1 LLLFSISCI
10 YRENPL
16 LLNNAGLDALKIG
29 IRKKLPHRELDAIL
43 RFGTL
48 INSSL
53 HIEDVLEHAMK
64 WAQEFMD
71 AEASSVYELDR
82 PKNELFI
89 RLARG
94 DKKESVRGIRLKVG
108 EGIAGWVA
116 RTGRAVVS
124 QDVSKDKRFSPKYDE
139 KTGFKTR
146 SVICVPLISKDE
158 PTGVLQVIN
167 KKDGK
172 PFSNSDFKLLTG
184 MAQQVAIAMENA
196 KLYQRLKE
204 DFALTTRELKMT
216 QEKLIRSERLTAI
229 GHLVEGVAHEIRNPI
244 MTIGGFA
251 ERLKKELKPGDRLQD
266 YADVIMEETNR
277 LEKLVEQVGE
287 FMDVQ
292 SASLGSE
299 LLPPVAQEVIKKFT
313 PLAKALGVQIVTE
326 IDGNIPPL
334 EIDVPQLTIAL
345 SHVMENALESMPDGG
360 TLSLEIHPSN
370 KNVLITISDTG
381 FGIPADQLEA
391 VYDPF
396 VTSKPRGA
404 GLGLTM
410 VHRIVMNHDGEIKIS
425 SQLDKGTIVVIR
437 LPVPNHQNEES
448 SHLGE

>member
-1 LLLFSISCI
+1 M
-10 YRENPL
+10 
-16 LLNNAGLDALKIG
+16 NNAGLDALKSG
-29 IRKKLPHRELDAIL
+29 IQKKLPHRELDAIL

-64 WAQEFMD
+64 WAQEFMN
-71 AEASSVYELDR
+71 AEAGSVYELDR

-94 DKKESVRGIRLKVG
+94 DKKDSVRGIRVKVG

-116 RTGRAVVS
+116 QTARAVVS
-124 QDVSKDKRFSPKYDE
+124 QDVSKDKRFSSKYDE

-146 SVICVPLISKDE
+146 SVICVPLISRDE
-158 PTGVLQVIN
+158 PIGVLQVIN

-229 GHLVEGVAHEIRNPI
+229 GHLVQGVAHEIRNPI

-251 ERLKKELKPGDRLQD
+251 ERLKKELGPGDRLQE

-287 FMDVQ
+287 FMNVQ
-292 SASLGSE
+292 SASLSSE

-313 PLAKALGVQIVTE
+313 PLAKTQGVQIVTE
-326 IDGNIPPL
+326 MDGNTPPL
-334 EIDVPQLTIAL
+334 EMDAPQLIIAL

-370 KNVLITISDTG
+370 NNVLITISDTG
-381 FGIPADQLEA
+381 FGIPSDQLDA

-437 LPVPNHQNEES
+437 LPVPNHQNEGS
-448 SHLGE
+448 SHQGE

>member
-1 LLLFSISCI
+1 VNKESSQHI
-10 YRENPL
+10 PQ
-16 LLNNAGLDALKIG
+16 
-29 IRKKLPHRELDAIL
+29 RELDAIL

-94 DKKESVRGIRLKVG
+94 DKKASVRGIRLKIG

-116 RTGRAVVS
+116 RTARAVVS
-124 QDVSKDKRFSPKYDE
+124 QDVSKDRRFSSKYDD

-158 PTGVLQVIN
+158 PIGVLQVIN
-167 KKDGK
+167 KKNGK
-172 PFSNSDFKLLTG
+172 PFSNSDFKLLIG

-229 GHLVEGVAHEIRNPI
+229 GHLVQGIAHEIRNPI

-251 ERLKKELKPGDRLQD
+251 ERLKKELGPGHRLQE

-287 FMDVQ
+287 FMNVQ
-292 SASLGSE
+292 SAFLNSE
-299 LLPPVAQEVIKKFT
+299 LLPPVAQEVINKFT
-313 PLAKALGVQIVTE
+313 PLAKTQGVQIVAE
-326 IDGNIPPL
+326 VDMNIPPL
-334 EIDVPQLTIAL
+334 EMDASQLTTAL

-360 TLSLEIHPSN
+360 TLSLEILPSN
-370 KNVLITISDTG
+370 NNVLIIISDTG
-381 FGIPADQLEA
+381 FGIRADQLDA

-396 VTSKPRGA
+396 VTSKSRGA

-410 VHRIVMNHDGEIKIS
+410 VHRIVMNHHGEIKIS
-425 SQLDKGTIVVIR
+425 SQPDKGTIVVIR
-437 LPVPNHQNEES
+437 LPLPNHQEERS
-448 SHLGE
+448 FNQVE

>member
-10 YRENPL
+10 YRENPIHL
-16 LLNNAGLDALKIG
+16 SSNDSGLEALKIG

-94 DKKESVRGIRLKVG
+94 DKKDSVRGIRLKVG

-116 RTGRAVVS
+116 QTARAVVS
-124 QDVSKDKRFSPKYDE
+124 QDVTKDKRFSTKYDD

-158 PTGVLQVIN
+158 PIGVLQVIN

-251 ERLKKELKPGDRLQD
+251 ERLKKELRAGGRLQE

-292 SASLGSE
+292 SASLSSE
-299 LLPPVAQEVIKKFT
+299 LLAPVAQEVITKFT
-313 PLAKALGVQIVTE
+313 SLAKTQGVQVVTE
-326 IDGNIPPL
+326 IDENISPL
-334 EIDVPQLTIAL
+334 EIDAPQLTTAL

-360 TLSLEIHPSN
+360 TLSLEIHLSN
-370 KNVLITISDTG
+370 HNVLITISDTG
-381 FGIPADQLEA
+381 SGIPADQLDA

-404 GLGLTM
+404 GLGLTT
-410 VHRIVMNHDGEIKIS
+410 VHRIIMNHDGEIKIS

-437 LPVPNHQNEES
+437 LPVSNRKENA
-448 SHLGE
+448 

>member
-1 LLLFSISCI
+1 VKKGNPKDIS
-10 YRENPL
+10 
-16 LLNNAGLDALKIG
+16 
-29 IRKKLPHRELDAIL
+29 HRELDAIL

-64 WAQEFMD
+64 WAQEFMG
-71 AEASSVYELDR
+71 AEASSIYELDK
-82 PKNELFI
+82 PNNELFI

-94 DKKESVRGIRLKVG
+94 EKKDAVKGIRLKVG

-116 RTGRAVVS
+116 QTGRPVVS
-124 QDVSKDKRFSPKYDE
+124 QDVRKDKRFTSKYDE

-146 SVICVPLISKDE
+146 SVICVPLISRDE
-158 PTGVLQVIN
+158 PIGVLQVIN
-167 KKDGK
+167 KKDKK

-184 MAQQVAIAMENA
+184 MAQQIAVAMENA
-196 KLYQRLKE
+196 RLYQRLKE

-216 QEKLIRSERLTAI
+216 QEKLIRSERLTAM
-229 GHLVEGVAHEIRNPI
+229 GHLVQGVAHEIRNPI

-251 ERLKKELKPGDRLQD
+251 ERLKKELGEGHSLQE
-266 YADVIMEETNR
+266 YADIILEETDR

-287 FMDVQ
+287 FMKVQ
-292 SASLGSE
+292 SASLE
-299 LLPPVAQEVIKKFT
+299 LETLGPVAHEVTEKFK
-313 PLAKALGVQIVTE
+313 PLAKKQGVKIVTE
-326 IDGNIPPL
+326 IDEHTPRL
-334 EIDVPQLTIAL
+334 EIDAPQLITAL

-360 TLSLEIHPSN
+360 TLSLEIHRAN
-370 KNVLITISDTG
+370 HNVLFTISDTG
-381 FGIPADQLEA
+381 FGIAAEQLDA

-410 VHRIVMNHDGEIKIS
+410 VHRIVMNHHGEIKIS

-437 LPVPNHQNEES
+437 LPVPENQHKAYS
-448 SHLGE
+448 GEGE

>member
-1 LLLFSISCI
+1 
-10 YRENPL
+10 
-16 LLNNAGLDALKIG
+16 
-29 IRKKLPHRELDAIL
+29 
-43 RFGTL
+43 
-48 INSSL
+48 
-53 HIEDVLEHAMK
+53 MK

-94 DKKESVRGIRLKVG
+94 EKKDSVKGIRIKVG

-116 RTGRAVVS
+116 QTARAVVS
-124 QDVSKDKRFSPKYDE
+124 QDVSKDKRFSSKYDQ

-158 PTGVLQVIN
+158 PIGVLQVIN
-167 KKDGK
+167 KKDKK

-216 QEKLIRSERLTAI
+216 QEKLIRSERLTAM
-229 GHLVEGVAHEIRNPI
+229 GHLVQGIAHEIRNPI
-244 MTIGGFA
+244 MTIGGFV
-251 ERLKKELKPGDRLQD
+251 ERLKKELSPGDKLQG
-266 YADVIMEETNR
+266 YADIIMEETNR
-277 LEKLVEQVGE
+277 LEKLVEQVSE
-287 FMDVQ
+287 FMNVQ
-292 SASLGSE
+292 SASLSSE

-313 PLAKALGVQIVTE
+313 PLAEKQGVQIVTE
-326 IDGNIPPL
+326 VEENTPPL
-334 EIDVPQLTIAL
+334 EMDAPQLTIAL
-345 SHVMENALESMPDGG
+345 SHVMENALESMPNGG
-360 TLSLEIHPSN
+360 TLFMEINPSDHN
-370 KNVLITISDTG
+370 ILITISDTG
-381 FGIPADQLEA
+381 FGIRADQLDA

-410 VHRIVMNHDGEIKIS
+410 VHRIIMNHYGEIKIS

-437 LPVPNHQNEES
+437 LPVPTLQAEEVVNES
-448 SHLGE
+448 Q

>member
-1 LLLFSISCI
+1 M
-10 YRENPL
+10 
-16 LLNNAGLDALKIG
+16 KIG

-94 DKKESVRGIRLKVG
+94 DKKDSVRGIRLKIG

-116 RTGRAVVS
+116 QTARAVVS
-124 QDVSKDKRFSPKYDE
+124 QDVGKDKRFSPKYDE

-158 PTGVLQVIN
+158 PIGVLQVIN

-216 QEKLIRSERLTAI
+216 QEKLIRTERLTAI

-251 ERLKKELKPGDRLQD
+251 ERLKRELRPGDRLQE
-266 YADVIMEETNR
+266 YADVIMEETSR
-277 LEKLVEQVGE
+277 LEKLVEQVGD

-292 SASLGSE
+292 SASLSSE

-313 PLAKALGVQIVTE
+313 PLAKAQGVQIVTE

-334 EIDVPQLTIAL
+334 EIDAPQLTIAL
-345 SHVMENALESMPDGG
+345 SHVIENALESMPDGG

-370 KNVLITISDTG
+370 TNVLITISDTG
-381 FGIPADQLEA
+381 FGIHADQLDA

-410 VHRIVMNHDGEIKIS
+410 VHRIIMNHDGEIKIS

-437 LPVPNHQNEES
+437 LPVPNHHNEGA

>member
-1 LLLFSISCI
+1 MESSLHI
-10 YRENPL
+10 PQ
-16 LLNNAGLDALKIG
+16 
-29 IRKKLPHRELDAIL
+29 RELDAIL

-82 PKNELFI
+82 PKSELFI

-94 DKKESVRGIRLKVG
+94 EKKDSVKGIRIKIG

-116 RTGRAVVS
+116 QTARAVVS
-124 QDVSKDKRFSPKYDE
+124 QDVSKDKRFSSKYDE
-139 KTGFKTR
+139 KTGFKTK

-158 PTGVLQVIN
+158 PIGVLQVIN
-167 KKDGK
+167 KKGGQ
-172 PFSNSDFKLLTG
+172 PFTNSDFKLLTG

-216 QEKLIRSERLTAI
+216 QEKLIRSERLTAM
-229 GHLVEGVAHEIRNPI
+229 GHLVQGVAHEIRNPI
-244 MTIGGFA
+244 MTIGGFV
-251 ERLKKELKPGDRLQD
+251 ERLKKELGPEDKLQE
-266 YADVIMEETNR
+266 YADVIMEETSR
-277 LEKLVEQVGE
+277 LEKLVEQVSD
-287 FMDVQ
+287 FMSVQ
-292 SASLGSE
+292 SASLSSD
-299 LLPPVAQEVIKKFT
+299 LLPPVAQEVIKRFT
-313 PLAKALGVQIVTE
+313 PLAKKQGVQIVTE
-326 IDGNIPPL
+326 VDENIPPL
-334 EIDVPQLTIAL
+334 EIDAPQLTIAL
-345 SHVMENALESMPDGG
+345 SHVVENALESMPKGG
-360 TLSLEIHPSN
+360 TLSLEILPSN
-370 KNVLITISDTG
+370 SNVLITISDTG
-381 FGIPADQLEA
+381 SGISADQLDA

-410 VHRIVMNHDGEIKIS
+410 VHRIVMNHRGEIKIS
-425 SQLDKGTIVVIR
+425 SQLDKGTIVIIR
-437 LPVPNHQNEES
+437 LPVSNHQNEGS
-448 SHLGE
+448 LYPGE